1 VQDDIDA
8 VLDPVVARQTTK
20 RGRNT
25 VMKLGDKE
33 VWTTG
38 ATRRIPREVCNV
50 EPRSGVRVA
59 PLIHCFY
66 TFDALIRC
74 TQTAHLIPLT

>member
-1 VQDDIDA
+1 VEYCIENGIPLMIENLQDDIDA

-33 VWTTG
+33 AGLTLVHFPAQPG
-38 ATRRIPREVCNV
+38 
-50 EPRSGVRVA
+50 
-59 PLIHCFY
+59 Y
-66 TFDALIRC
+66 TSPC
-74 TQTAHLIPLT
+74 PPV